1 MKLQRV
7 VSAERNP
14 QSSREVLRQ
23 RVAVV
28 PQKEGVVTERG
39 HGYEDLRQVV
49 HVLEDWHLDTRNR
62 MQYLVRTAAQSIEE
76 ERNNDDAQDY
86 SQFIGI
92 LKLIMYS
99 FT

>member
-7 VSAERNP
+7 ISAERNP

-39 HGYEDLRQVV
+39 HGNEDLRQVV
-49 HVLEDWHLDTRNR
+49 HVLEDWHLENETQN
-62 MQYLVRTAAQSIEE
+62 A
-76 ERNNDDAQDY
+76 
-86 SQFIGI
+86 I
-92 LKLIMYS
+92 LSKNSCTIY
-99 FT
+99 